1 MEILNLVLELI
12 PTYGVGVLFVISS
25 VALYIRS
32 ESQSERREDYL
43 IEEINRISIQSIEKE
58 KALIEVIK
66 NFDDR
71 FSKLEQLI
79 IGGVK

>member
-1 MEILNLVLELI
+1 MELLNLVLELI